1 METWMADAS
10 QTQET
15 RSLEPCREL
24 SGDEALGVVAR
35 NFIGVLSTVGDGHPY
50 AIPFIY
56 GFDDG
61 AFFAVLSPGRKARNI
76 EANANVC
83 VTIVEGEDGG
93 PWRSAIATGKA
104 SWVEGVLK
112 LGHALNTIRKQYPGN
127 PMRSAPGLSALK
139 GYHVLRVDV
148 EELTGCEQE

>member
-1 METWMADAS
+1 MPEASERQEPRGLDA
-10 QTQET
+10 
-15 RSLEPCREL
+15 CRDL
-24 SGDEALGVVAR
+24 TTDEALAVVAD
-35 NFIGVLSTVGDGHPY
+35 NFIGVLSTVGDGQPY

-56 GFDDG
+56 GYADG

-83 VTIVEGEDGG
+83 VTILEQDDEGG
-93 PWRSAIATGKA
+93 PWRSVIATGKA

-148 EELTGCEQE
+148 EEITGCVQE